1 MEWNR
6 RYGELLG
13 VTPASDAEGCL
24 QDVHWSEGLFGYFP
38 SYLLGHLIS
47 AQLSEAMTEAI
58 GAPEQHVSS
67 GDITPLLGWL
77 REHVHPIGRALNAEE
92 LVQQI
97 SGRPLDSTPFLKYL
111 DAKLEALT
119 DLKGVSP

>member
-1 MEWNR
+1 
-6 RYGELLG
+6 
-13 VTPASDAEGCL
+13 
-24 QDVHWSEGLFGYFP
+24 
-38 SYLLGHLIS
+38 
-47 AQLSEAMTEAI
+47 MTEAI
-58 GAPEQHVSS
+58 GAPEQHVAS

-97 SGRPLDSTPFLKYL
+97 SGRPLDSAPFLKYL

-119 DLKGVSP
+119 DLKGVSPCAP